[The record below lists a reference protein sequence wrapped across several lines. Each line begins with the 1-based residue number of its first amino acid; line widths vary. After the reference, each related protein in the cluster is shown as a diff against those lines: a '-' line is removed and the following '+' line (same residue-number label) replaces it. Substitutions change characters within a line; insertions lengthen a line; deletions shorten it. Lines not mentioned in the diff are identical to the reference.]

1 MVPPGSDVSGISSL
15 QLAWEDGDR
24 IFYRGLRDGAKG
36 QQAVLVV
43 FPSTD
48 PPTVDNLKRLTHE
61 FDLRDDLADDSW
73 AVQPLALLREQGQPV
88 LVLKDNEGEPLQ
100 RLVRTRME
108 VQSFLHLA
116 ISLSVAIGRLHD
128 RGLIHK
134 DIKPAN
140 ILANLA
146 SGQVWLTGFG
156 IATRLSRERQPVEP
170 PEFIAGTL
178 AYMAP
183 EQTGRMNRS
192 IDSRSDL
199 YSLGVTLYQM
209 LTGHLPFAASDP
221 MEWIHCH
228 IARNAVPP
236 CERVESVQF
245 ALSAII
251 MKLLA
256 KTPEDRYQT
265 ARGVE
270 QDLRRCLADWQ
281 SGGRIEDFP
290 LGEHDVPDRLL
301 IPERLYGR
309 SREIDA
315 MLAAFDRSLGD
326 GAPELVLVSGYS
338 GIGKSSV
345 VDELQ
350 KALVSTRGLFASGK
364 FDQHKRDIPY
374 ATLAQALQSLVRPLL
389 GKSPAELKIWRD
401 ALQDALG
408 PNGLLMLDIVPEL
421 KLILGEQPPVP
432 DLPPQDAQRRFQFVF
447 GRFISVFASQQHP
460 LVLFLDDLQWL
471 DAATLDLLEGLLLQ
485 PDVKH
490 LMLIGAYRSNEVDP
504 SHPLARRL
512 TAIRENGAAVEEIVL
527 APLARQD
534 LERLIAD
541 TVHCTLERAA
551 PLAQLVHDKTGGNPF
566 FAVQFISELAHEELL
581 TFDHR
586 VSQWSWDLTRI
597 YAKGYT
603 DNIIDLMVGKLH
615 RLPAEAQNAVK
626 QFACLGNS
634 ADFELLAVICAASEE
649 EMRDALCEAVQA
661 GLVLSSEHACRFL
674 HDRVQE
680 AAYSL
685 IPEES
690 RAAAHLRIGRL
701 LLSHTP
707 PEKREEAIFEI
718 VNQLNRGSHLI
729 TSAEERERVAE
740 LNLIAGSR
748 AKLSTAYISALSY
761 LAAARALLTQ
771 ESWTNNYELIFSIE
785 SLLAEC
791 ELLTADMVTAEN
803 RLSMLSERAKSA
815 HDIAIIT
822 RLRLTL
828 YQTMDRSDRAVE
840 VCLEYLRRGGTDWS
854 PSPTND
860 EARREYDRIWSQLG
874 SRQIEELID
883 LPLMTNPDVLD
894 AMDVLAE
901 VMTPAKCCNL
911 NLLSLVACRMV
922 NLSLEHGNSDG
933 SCFAYVWFA
942 IVSGPCFGNYRD
954 GFRFGQLGYEL
965 VEKRGLAR
973 YQARTYMCFANIVMP
988 WAKHAR
994 SGRDLIHR
1002 AFDVANGIGD
1012 LTFTAYCRDE
1022 LISNFLTVGDPLAE
1036 VQREAEDALAFVQ
1049 KARFGLIVDIIVGQV
1064 GFIRTLRGLTP
1075 KFGCFDDESFDE
1087 LQFERHLA
1095 SAPALMLADFWYC
1108 VRKAQARFIAGD
1120 NASAVEAELRAQRLL
1135 WTSPSQFE
1143 TAEFRFYGALSR
1155 AASWDSASPDQRRQ
1169 HSEALAAHHRQLQV
1183 WAENCPENFENRAA
1197 LVGAEIAR
1205 IEGRDLDAM
1214 RLYEQAIRSA
1224 HANGFVHNE
1233 AVAWEVAARF
1243 YAARGF
1249 EKIAQM
1255 YLRDARYCYL
1265 RWGADGKVRQL
1276 EQIYPLLRERTALS
1290 DPTSTIQA
1298 PVEPLELDTVLK
1310 VSQAVSGE
1318 TVLEKLIDTIMRT
1331 AIQHAGAQRCV
1342 LLLTEGIDLVVR
1354 ADAEVQGESLVVH
1367 LLDDPLSVAA
1377 LPVSIVHFVV
1387 RTRERIILGDASAIN
1402 QFSADPYI
1410 RHHQARSVLC
1420 FPLLSQ
1426 AKLIGILYLEHNL
1439 APGVF
1444 APDRMAVLKL
1454 LASEAAISL
1463 ENARLYGDL
1472 REREAKVRR
1481 LVDSNIIGIF
1491 IWRFDDRVVEANDAF
1506 LRIVGYSRDDF
1517 VSGNL
1522 EWRELTPVEWRDQ
1535 DDRRSEEL
1543 RATGI
1548 SHPYEKEYFRKDGSR
1563 VPVLVGAA
1571 LFEERGDEGV
1581 AFVIDLTD
1589 RKKAEEVERRYMQVQ
1604 TELAHANRLAA
1615 MGQLS
1620 ASIAHEINQPIGS
1633 AITYANAASSW
1644 LRAQPPNLEEVQ
1656 QALGFI
1662 VESGVRAG
1670 EVIDRIR
1677 ALVKKAPPLKVRL
1690 NINEAILEVIA
1701 LIRGELAKNGISA
1714 KTQLADSLPPVWADR
1729 VQLQQVVLN
1738 LLLNAIEA
1746 MSGMTEGAR
1755 ELLIRTEQTHS
1766 DAVLV
1771 SVQDSGPGFPPESA
1785 QRLFESFYTTK
1796 PGGLGLGLSICHS
1809 IIEAHQGRLWA
1820 SANPSR
1826 GAVFQLT
1833 LPALLSGEGD
1843 KIRI

>member
-24 IFYRGLRDGAKG
+24 IFYRGLRDGVKG
-36 QQAVLVV
+36 QQAILVV
-43 FPSTD
+43 FPSAD

-73 AVQPLALLREQGQPV
+73 AAQPLALLHEQGKPV

-108 VQSFLHLA
+108 VQSFLHLG

-146 SGQVWLTGFG
+146 SGQIWLTGFG

-209 LTGHLPFAASDP
+209 LTGHLPFTASEP

-236 CERVESVQF
+236 CERVESVPI

-281 SGGRIEDFP
+281 SWGRIEDFP
-290 LGEHDVPDRLL
+290 LGEHDVADRLL

-315 MLAAFDRSLGD
+315 MRAAFDRVVVG

-350 KALVSTRGLFASGK
+350 KALVPTRGLFASGK

-389 GKSPAELKIWRD
+389 GKSPAELQIWRD
-401 ALQDALG
+401 ALQEALG

-432 DLPPQDAQRRFQFVF
+432 ELPPQDAQRRFQLVF

-471 DAATLDLLEGLLLQ
+471 DAATLDLLADLLVQ
-485 PDVKH
+485 PDMKH
-490 LMLIGAYRSNEVDP
+490 LMFVGAYRSNEVDP

-512 TAIRENGAAVEEIVL
+512 TAIRDSGAAVEEIVL
-527 APLARQD
+527 APLAHQD

-541 TVHCTLERAA
+541 SVHCTRERAA
-551 PLAQLVHDKTGGNPF
+551 PLAKLVHDKTGGNPF
-566 FAVQFISELAHEELL
+566 FAIQFISELAHEELL

-586 VSQWSWDLTRI
+586 ASQWSWDLTRI

-603 DNIIDLMVGKLH
+603 DNIIDLMVGKLNRLTVETQTALQQLACMGNRVEFDLLTSAHQGSPDEMH
-615 RLPAEAQNAVK
+615 RL
-626 QFACLGNS
+626 LW
-634 ADFELLAVICAASEE
+634 
-649 EMRDALCEAVQA
+649 EAVRA
-661 GLVLSSEHACRFL
+661 GLIFRLGDSYRFA
-674 HDRVQE
+674 HDRVLE

-685 IPEES
+685 TPEET
-690 RAAAHLRIGRL
+690 RDETHLRIGTL
-701 LLSHTP
+701 LAKKTS
-707 PEKREEAIFEI
+707 PEKLEEAIFEI

-729 TSAEERERVAE
+729 KSADERLRVAE
-740 LNLIAGSR
+740 LNLIAGRR
-748 AKLSTAYISALSY
+748 AKSSTAYASALKH
-761 LAAARALLTQ
+761 LIVARGLLS
-771 ESWTNNYELIFSIE
+771 EDSWDRNYELTFSIE
-785 SLLAEC
+785 YLMAEC
-791 ELLTADMVTAEN
+791 ELLTADMTTAEN
-803 RLSMLSERAKSA
+803 CLSMLSERAKSA
-815 HDIAIIT
+815 HDIAIVT

-840 VCLEYLRRGGTDWS
+840 VCLGYLRRGGTDWS
-854 PSPTND
+854 PSPTSE
-860 EARREYDRIWSQLG
+860 EARREYDRIWTQLG
-874 SRQIEELID
+874 ERQIEELID

-894 AMDVLAE
+894 TMDVLAE
-901 VMTPAKCCNL
+901 VVTPAKCCNL

-942 IVSGPCFGNYRD
+942 IVSGPCFGNHRD
-954 GFRFGQLGYEL
+954 GFRFGRLGYEL

-1002 AFDVANGIGD
+1002 AFDVANRMGD
-1012 LTFTAYCRDE
+1012 LTFVAYCRDE

-1036 VQREAEDALAFVQ
+1036 VQREAENALAFVQ
-1049 KARFGLIVDIIVGQV
+1049 KASFGLIVDIIAGQV
-1064 GFIRTLRGLTP
+1064 GFIRTLRGLTS
-1075 KFGCFDDESFDE
+1075 KFGCFDDDSFDE
-1087 LQFERHLA
+1087 FQFERRLA
-1095 SAPALMLADFWYC
+1095 TAPALMLADFWYC
-1108 VRKAQARFIAGD
+1108 VRKVQARFIAGD

-1224 HANGFVHNE
+1224 HANGFVH
-1233 AVAWEVAARF
+1233 
-1243 YAARGF
+1243 
-1249 EKIAQM
+1249 
-1255 YLRDARYCYL
+1255 
-1265 RWGADGKVRQL
+1265 
-1276 EQIYPLLRERTALS
+1276 
-1290 DPTSTIQA
+1290 
-1298 PVEPLELDTVLK
+1298 
-1310 VSQAVSGE
+1310 
-1318 TVLEKLIDTIMRT
+1318 
-1331 AIQHAGAQRCV
+1331 
-1342 LLLTEGIDLVVR
+1342 
-1354 ADAEVQGESLVVH
+1354 
-1367 LLDDPLSVAA
+1367 
-1377 LPVSIVHFVV
+1377 
-1387 RTRERIILGDASAIN
+1387 
-1402 QFSADPYI
+1402 
-1410 RHHQARSVLC
+1410 
-1420 FPLLSQ
+1420 
-1426 AKLIGILYLEHNL
+1426 
-1439 APGVF
+1439 
-1444 APDRMAVLKL
+1444 
-1454 LASEAAISL
+1454 
-1463 ENARLYGDL
+1463 
-1472 REREAKVRR
+1472 
-1481 LVDSNIIGIF
+1481 
-1491 IWRFDDRVVEANDAF
+1491 
-1506 LRIVGYSRDDF
+1506 
-1517 VSGNL
+1517 
-1522 EWRELTPVEWRDQ
+1522 
-1535 DDRRSEEL
+1535 
-1543 RATGI
+1543 
-1548 SHPYEKEYFRKDGSR
+1548 
-1563 VPVLVGAA
+1563 
-1571 LFEERGDEGV
+1571 
-1581 AFVIDLTD
+1581 
-1589 RKKAEEVERRYMQVQ
+1589 
-1604 TELAHANRLAA
+1604 
-1615 MGQLS
+1615 
-1620 ASIAHEINQPIGS
+1620 
-1633 AITYANAASSW
+1633 
-1644 LRAQPPNLEEVQ
+1644 
-1656 QALGFI
+1656 
-1662 VESGVRAG
+1662 
-1670 EVIDRIR
+1670 
-1677 ALVKKAPPLKVRL
+1677 
-1690 NINEAILEVIA
+1690 
-1701 LIRGELAKNGISA
+1701 
-1714 KTQLADSLPPVWADR
+1714 
-1729 VQLQQVVLN
+1729 
-1738 LLLNAIEA
+1738 
-1746 MSGMTEGAR
+1746 
-1755 ELLIRTEQTHS
+1755 
-1766 DAVLV
+1766 
-1771 SVQDSGPGFPPESA
+1771 
-1785 QRLFESFYTTK
+1785 
-1796 PGGLGLGLSICHS
+1796 
-1809 IIEAHQGRLWA
+1809 
-1820 SANPSR
+1820 
-1826 GAVFQLT
+1826 
-1833 LPALLSGEGD
+1833 
-1843 KIRI
+1843 